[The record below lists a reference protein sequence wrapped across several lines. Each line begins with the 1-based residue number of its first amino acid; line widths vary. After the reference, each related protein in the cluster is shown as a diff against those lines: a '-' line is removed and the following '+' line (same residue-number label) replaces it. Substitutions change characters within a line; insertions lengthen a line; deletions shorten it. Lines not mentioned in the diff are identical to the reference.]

1 MKKKRDHNTNDKNQ
15 ILTTDTFTE
24 DDFNNETWDLTN
36 WPVFEWNC
44 LNLCEVKAGRVL
56 NDLGWQATISCG
68 LT

>member
-15 ILTTDTFTE
+15 ILTTYTFTE
-24 DDFNNETWDLTN
+24 DDFNNETWLIDLFLN
-36 WPVFEWNC
+36 EIV
-44 LNLCEVKAGRVL
+44 LNLCKEKAGRVL